1 MLEFALKKE
10 RIKVSQMKGGEGG
23 NIPAPPELDGN
34 ESPSDDIPVSFEAYF
49 CLKRVSVRNG
59 RQPRRP
65 R

>member
-34 ESPSDDIPVSFEAYF
+34 ESTSDDIPVSLGHFF
-49 CLKRVSVRNG
+49 LV
-59 RQPRRP
+59 
-65 R
+65 